1 MNGQA
6 AASVSD
12 LQRLLGRRVRGARA
26 SFFLG
31 LALYATAFG
40 AFLHFGVAPLESP
53 AVVTGFVGFVAGVY
67 FLLWGLLWSALWSLA
82 VHLNGLVGDLAAWVA
97 DVIALALAQLDAQ
110 FATGTLVDLDVV
122 ERQITAI
129 VAAQATRLGGDSAV
143 AALANRYA
151 PGAAKSGLRF
161 LVVRVAG
168 DVWRGEKLTLDALR
182 QRAGRIAIE
191 AALFTVRRV
200 LWAAM
205 AVLLVLAALLT
216 AAPFGLAALAG
227 WLANAFS

>member
-1 MNGQA
+1 MNPQA
-6 AASVSD
+6 AGKVSD

-40 AFLHFGVAPLESP
+40 AFLHFGVAPLDLPSV
-53 AVVTGFVGFVAGVY
+53 ATGFTGFVAGVY
-67 FLLWGLLWSALWSLA
+67 FLLWGMIWSALWSLA

-97 DVIALALAQLDAQ
+97 DVLELALAQLDAQ
-110 FATGTLVDLDVV
+110 FATGTVVDLDVV
-122 ERQITAI
+122 ERQIGAI
-129 VAAQATRLGGDSAV
+129 VAAQATRLGGDSAL
-143 AALANRYA
+143 AAVANRYA

-168 DVWRGEKLTLDALR
+168 DVWQGEKLTIDALR
-182 QRAGRIAIE
+182 QRAGRIAVE

-200 LWAAM
+200 LWAALG
-205 AVLLVLAALLT
+205 VLLFLAAILIAVPFGAAALT
-216 AAPFGLAALAG
+216 AAALS
-227 WLANAFS
+227 AFS